1 MDSKVKKSA
10 LSGIISGSLTA
21 VIFQPLEFIKTKQQQ
36 PSEFDQIENFKY
48 QNRTIREIIHRT
60 LRDAQTNELRFS
72 NLTKFWTGLTPSLY
86 RSIPVSA
93 IYFSCIESFRNSHLV
108 NNLNFFREHKF
119 IKSFV
124 IASLAKGIA
133 DITVFPLN
141 IIKTRYES
149 DFYNYKNLS
158 SAFTSILRKEGV
170 RGLYKGLSPTLVR
183 DIGYSGMYY
192 CIYTEIKSIFLTES
206 NVNNA
211 LYIAYCSLLS
221 AVLACGFT
229 QPPDVIRSYMQLNNK
244 QSLNFISTSKHIY
257 KKHGLQGFF
266 LGFVPRSTRRIL
278 ISVLGWTLYEKLTI
292 KN

>member
-1 MDSKVKKSA
+1 MESKVKQSA
-10 LSGIISGSLTA
+10 LSGMISGSMTA
-21 VIFQPLEFIKTKQQQ
+21 IIFQPLEFIKTKQQQ
-36 PSEFDQIENFKY
+36 PREFNKIENIKN
-48 QNRTIREIIHRT
+48 QNRTIRQIIFSTLADANTKEI
-60 LRDAQTNELRFS
+60 RFL
-72 NLTKFWTGLTPSLY
+72 NLTKFWTGLTPSLF

-93 IYFSCIESFRNSHLV
+93 IYFSCIESFRNSSIL
-108 NNLNFFREHKF
+108 NKSNFFNEHKF

-133 DITVFPLN
+133 DITVYPLN

-158 SAFTSILRKEGV
+158 NAFTSILRKEGF

-192 CIYTEIKSIFLTES
+192 CIYTEIKSIFSTEP
-206 NVNNA
+206 NENRAV
-211 LYIAYCSLLS
+211 YFAYCSLLS

-229 QPPDVIRSYMQLNNK
+229 QPPDVIRSYMQLNSK
-244 QSLNFISTSKHIY
+244 QSLSFMSTSKLIY
-257 KKHGLQGFF
+257 RNHGLKGFF
-266 LGFVPRSTRRIL
+266 LGFVSRTTRRIL
-278 ISVLGWTLYEKLTI
+278 ISVLGWTLYEKFTI